1 MGQKEGVES
10 ASQRIN
16 EIIQNVQERDG
27 VMGGRTSHSGSAIN
41 FGHWEGPSMS
51 HRGSLGGQICSEE
64 HLVPANKTGLVIGKG
79 PTPSHLLSSADH
91 QSFLQ
96 EEKPS
101 N

>member
-1 MGQKEGVES
+1 
-10 ASQRIN
+10 
-16 EIIQNVQERDG
+16 
-27 VMGGRTSHSGSAIN
+27 
-41 FGHWEGPSMS
+41 MS

-91 QSFLQ
+91 QSLLQ

-101 N
+101 NRSTYNQEHMLKSRRTLFLVVIQVLRPSLSKVSV